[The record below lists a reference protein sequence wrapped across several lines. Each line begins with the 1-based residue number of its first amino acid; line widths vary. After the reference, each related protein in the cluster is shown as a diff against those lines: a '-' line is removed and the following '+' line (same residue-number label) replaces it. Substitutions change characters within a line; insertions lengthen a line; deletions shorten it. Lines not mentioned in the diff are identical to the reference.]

1 MVTIRVSTHQ
11 WEGSASI
18 VETSSLTP
26 QRWSLTR
33 SAAPAW
39 SSIYVAEWALLE
51 NVTFLDAHDVAE
63 VITSTAD
70 HIDGVRVINRDNDN
84 SSFLTADMVVDAMG
98 APPEHQRYWKPSATV
113 DHPSA
118 NRSSSMTVDLPTP
131 RPPIRQFIHGLNR

>member
-84 SSFLTADMVVDAMG
+84 TSFLAADMVVDGDG
-98 APPEHQRYWKPSATV
+98 ARRPSTSV
-113 DHPSA
+113 IA
-118 NRSSSMTVDLPTP
+118 NPRLRSTTRAPTGAV
-131 RPPIRQFIHGLNR
+131 R